1 MKGLQ
6 NLRDWP
12 AGAAIGIGLVTTIM
26 VLGCIGVT
34 LVQPDVIDLSI
45 RLQPPSPAHWFGT
58 DELGRDL
65 FARIAAGAA
74 YSVWSALAVVVSTA
88 SLGGLIGAISAA
100 APRWVDAII
109 MRSMD
114 ILLSVP
120 ALVLAMA
127 LAAALGPGLLNAMVA
142 LVIARLPAFVRLAR
156 NQSLSLQRQ
165 GYVEFA
171 RLNGAGLGYTIRR
184 HIAPN
189 VAPPILVQA
198 ASDISGVMLAAAALG
213 FIGLGAQPPMPEWG
227 ALAASGRLY
236 FLDAWWYAV
245 FPAAAML
252 AATAGFVLLG
262 DAARDHFDPR
272 RPHNAG
278 ARP

>member
-1 MKGLQ
+1 
-6 NLRDWP
+6 
-12 AGAAIGIGLVTTIM
+12 
-26 VLGCIGVT
+26 
-34 LVQPDVIDLSI
+34 
-45 RLQPPSPAHWFGT
+45 
-58 DELGRDL
+58 
-65 FARIAAGAA
+65 
-74 YSVWSALAVVVSTA
+74 VVASTA
-88 SLGGLIGAISAA
+88 LLGGVIGGISAM
-100 APRWVDAII
+100 APGWLDAVI

-142 LVIARLPAFVRLAR
+142 LIVARLPAFVRLAR
-156 NQSLSLQRQ
+156 NQSLLLRRQ

-171 RLNGAGLGYTIRR
+171 QLNGAGPGYTLRR

-189 VAPPILVQA
+189 VAPPIIVQA

-213 FIGLGAQPPMPEWG
+213 FIGLGAQPPTPEWG

-252 AATAGFVLLG
+252 AATAGFTLLG
-262 DAARDHFDPR
+262 DAARDFFDPR
-272 RPHNAG
+272 HAQRSWS
-278 ARP
+278 RQ